1 MSGNLTAVREI
12 SGILLKVGEKILS
25 GKSFLKLSIVSWIFA
40 SKQVRYWVGV
50 CSVSNMK
57 YIVTD
62 DASLHSYPHH
72 WQYGNDTLNMP
83 SGAEECCELS
93 GNFTLFGE
101 LSSWVIIP
109 TVSSGATWTLS
120 LRNFL
125 WTCITQVQSTFA
137 TNLAV
142 IKFQIYCCVPNFIQI
157 GWFFVKIWPFDDLRI
172 WRPSAILCFRNVDFM
187 SRDLC
192 HHVTSVAMLFCFPAQ
207 NFT

>member
-1 MSGNLTAVREI
+1 MQRFLWTMNTSSQPFMHDLLRSPSHEQDPGDVTPSWAGCPTHAQWAEQYTYQHREADNQQ
-12 SGILLKVGEKILS
+12 GRPPDRG
-25 GKSFLKLSIVSWIFA
+25 
-40 SKQVRYWVGV
+40 
-50 CSVSNMK
+50 
-57 YIVTD
+57 
-62 DASLHSYPHH
+62 PHRTQARRPRVPCDICP
-72 WQYGNDTLNMP
+72 QYGIISTLK
-83 SGAEECCELS
+83 
-93 GNFTLFGE
+93 
-101 LSSWVIIP
+101 IP
-109 TVSSGATWTLS
+109 AVSSGATWTLS

-172 WRPSAILCFRNVDFM
+172 WGPSAILCFRNVDFM